1 VITINH
7 ASLYGCVPDSALYY
21 TELVNWLVTKFT
33 TIFIVTLADIFTVV
47 TVRRLVL
54 HNPSNASNR
63 QLITIIIFVVV
74 IAFIST
80 APVRPRPCMLSRCW
94 RISQS
99 RGLLYVQDN
108 KYTYNPRHSSMFRAG
123 FGPQGLN
130 EGRHFLQAPN
140 GFSNHQTSPVDFSSK
155 HWC

>member
-1 VITINH
+1 MITINH
-7 ASLYGCVPDSALYY
+7 ASLYGCVPASALYY

-33 TIFIVTLADIFTVV
+33 TTFIVTLANIFTVV

-54 HNPSNASNR
+54 HNPSDAPNR
-63 QLITIIIFVVV
+63 QLITIIIFAVV

-80 APVRPRPCMLSRCW
+80 APVGPRPCMLSRCW

-108 KYTYNPRHSSMFRAG
+108 THTIQDIHPCSG
-123 FGPQGLN
+123 QDFGPK
-130 EGRHFLQAPN
+130 
-140 GFSNHQTSPVDFSSK
+140 V
-155 HWC
+155 